1 MPIGGKAMPR
11 LRRKIDTIKVKDG
24 NIADIIIN
32 ALAERGFDIDVTNDD
47 SNFRNNITIDIY
59 RTEEREQSDI
69 ERPKYY

>member
-1 MPIGGKAMPR
+1 MVSR

-32 ALAERGFDIDVTNDD
+32 ALAERGFDIDETNDD

-59 RTEEREQSDI
+59 RSEERNCDEA
-69 ERPKYY
+69 EKPKYY